1 MKEIEILNNGG
12 IILYPTD
19 TIWGLGC
26 DATNIKA
33 IEKIIS
39 LKGRDSSKN
48 LIILV
53 SDIEMLENYV
63 EFLPPQ
69 ALTLLNKYETPLT
82 IIYPKSKNLP
92 SILSQDQSIGI
103 RIPKHTYCKELIRN
117 LKRPIVSTSANIS
130 KEPSPKSFK
139 EIRIEIKNGVDFI
152 AEVQQDKESS
162 QASSIFKITLEGETI
177 QIR

>member
-1 MKEIEILNNGG
+1 
-12 IILYPTD
+12 
-19 TIWGLGC
+19 
-26 DATNIKA
+26 
-33 IEKIIS
+33 
-39 LKGRDSSKN
+39 
-48 LIILV
+48 
-53 SDIEMLENYV
+53 
-63 EFLPPQ
+63 
-69 ALTLLNKYETPLT
+69 PLT

-103 RIPKHTYCKELIRN
+103 RIPKHPYCQELIRN

-139 EIRIEIKNGVDFI
+139 EISMEIKNGVDFI
-152 AEVQQDKESS
+152 AEVEQEKESS

>member
-53 SDIEMLENYV
+53 SNIEMLEKYI
-63 EFLPPQ
+63 EFLPSQ
-69 ALTLLNKYETPLT
+69 ALSLLNEFETPLT

-92 SILSQDQSIGI
+92 SLLSQDETIGI
-103 RIPKHTYCKELIRN
+103 RIPKHKYCQELIRN
-117 LKRPIVSTSANIS
+117 FKKPVVSTSANIS
-130 KEPSPKSFK
+130 NQPSPKSFK
-139 EIRIEIKNGVDFI
+139 EISNEIKNGVDFI
-152 AEVQQDKESS
+152 AEVEQDKESS

-177 QIR
+177 KIR

>member
-53 SDIEMLENYV
+53 SDIEMLEKYI
-63 EFLPPQ
+63 EFLPSQ
-69 ALTLLNKYETPLT
+69 ALSLLNEFKTPLT

-92 SILSQDQSIGI
+92 SLLSQDETIGI
-103 RIPKHTYCKELIRN
+103 RIPKHKYCQELIRN
-117 LKRPIVSTSANIS
+117 FKKPIVSTSANIS
-130 KEPSPKSFK
+130 NQPSPKCFK
-139 EIRIEIKNGVDFI
+139 EISMEIKNGVDFI
-152 AEVQQDKESS
+152 AEVEQDKESS
-162 QASSIFKITLEGETI
+162 QASSIFKITLDGETI
-177 QIR
+177 KIR

>member
-1 MKEIEILNNGG
+1 LKEIEILNNGG

-53 SDIEMLENYV
+53 SDIEMLEKYI
-63 EFLPPQ
+63 EFLPSQ
-69 ALTLLNKYETPLT
+69 ALSLLNEFKTPLT

-92 SILSQDQSIGI
+92 SLLSQDETIGI
-103 RIPKHTYCKELIRN
+103 RIPKHKYCQELIRN
-117 LKRPIVSTSANIS
+117 FKKPIVSTSANIS
-130 KEPSPKSFK
+130 NQPSPKCFK
-139 EIRIEIKNGVDFI
+139 EISMKIKNGVDFI
-152 AEVQQDKESS
+152 AEVEQDKEYS
-162 QASSIFKITLEGETI
+162 QASSIFKITLDGETI
-177 QIR
+177 KIR